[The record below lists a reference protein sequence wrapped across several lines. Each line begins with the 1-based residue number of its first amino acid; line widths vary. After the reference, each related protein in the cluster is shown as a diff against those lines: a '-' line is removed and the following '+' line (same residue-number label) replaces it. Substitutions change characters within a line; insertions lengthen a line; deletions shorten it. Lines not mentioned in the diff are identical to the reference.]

1 MEFRLILS
9 VCGGDTLPV
18 NYQYPISSWIYR
30 VIGQADVGYADFLH
44 RGGFQHDWR
53 HFKMFT
59 FSQLDARPYRVFGN
73 RMRLLGKEISLTVR
87 FAVDSSMEHFITG
100 LFLQQRLSLGDR
112 YNRVDLEVTRV
123 ESIAPPVF
131 SETMTYRCL
140 SPICV
145 SRTRANRTT
154 EYLTPEVSDYGE
166 LLVRNLVHKAAALVP
181 AGDAISGDFPEFQF
195 RLLNTPRKK
204 GIHVKDYSESH
215 TQLIGYL
222 FHFELT
228 APVELHEL
236 GYEAGFGEKNSMG
249 FGCVEAVQKPSNT

>member
-1 MEFRLILS
+1 MELRLTLS

-30 VIGQADVGYADFLH
+30 VISQADAGYAEFLH
-44 RGGFQHDWR
+44 QGGFRHDWR

-73 RMRLLGKEISLTVR
+73 RMRLLGKEVSLTLR
-87 FAVDSSMEHFITG
+87 FAVDSSMEHFLTG
-100 LFLQQRLSLGDR
+100 LFLKQQLTLGDR

-123 ESIAPPVF
+123 EAVAPPVF
-131 SETMTYRCL
+131 QETMSYRCL

-145 SRTRANRTT
+145 SRTRSDRTT
-154 EYLTPEVSDYGE
+154 EYLSPEAPDYGE
-166 LLVRNLVHKAAALVP
+166 LLVRNLVHKSAALVTE
-181 AGDAISGDFPEFQF
+181 GDTISGDFPEFKF

-204 GIHVKDYSESH
+204 GIHVKDYTDAH
-215 TQLIGYL
+215 TQVIGYL

-228 APVELHEL
+228 APVELHEM
-236 GYEAGFGEKNSMG
+236 GYDAGFGEKNSMG
-249 FGCVEAVQKPSNT
+249 FGCVERVGQC

>member
-1 MEFRLILS
+1 MELRLTLS
-9 VCGGDTLPV
+9 VLGGDTLPV

-30 VIGQADVGYADFLH
+30 VIGQADAGYADFLH
-44 RGGFQHDWR
+44 QGGFRHDGR
-53 HFKMFT
+53 QFKMFT

-87 FAVDSSMEHFITG
+87 FAVDSSMEHFLTG
-100 LFLQQRLSLGDR
+100 LFLQQRLGLGDR

-123 ESIAPPVF
+123 ESVAPPVLR
-131 SETMTYRCL
+131 ETMTYRCL

-145 SRTRANRTT
+145 SRTRENRTA
-154 EYLTPEVSDYGE
+154 EYLSPETPDYGE
-166 LLVRNLVHKAAALVP
+166 LLVRNLVHKSAALAT
-181 AGDAISGDFPEFQF
+181 AGDAVSGAFPEFQF

-204 GIHVKDYSESH
+204 GIHVKDYTEGH
-215 TQLIGYL
+215 TQVIGYL

-228 APVELHEL
+228 APTELHEL

-249 FGCVEAVQKPSNT
+249 FGCVGVV